1 MLEIFFSPTFFNS
14 VHQTVNEII
23 RIATIFL
30 TLGVVVYFISMVMR
44 LTTKDSDDTTY
55 RIFFVV
61 FLAIGLATYRLW
73 AVWLGKIFVLLARAI
88 FDLEGGN
95 IMTDYLGA
103 FFANEDGSGL
113 RLSVLNLMSLETL
126 SSLSYML
133 VMIVYE
139 LFVVI
144 QVIVQIFF
152 YLLGPVAMVISLFPG
167 YNDIFKIWLSN
178 FCAVNFWSV
187 LAAILFRLVKTLTG
201 SAAFQTAVQNGDKG
215 ILWDS
220 FILGVIISVCLI
232 LIPKVSAG
240 FFKLASA
247 SADLGTYGTGI
258 TAGVVVSTVWKRL
271 KTYSTNVTH
280 HVTAGTA
287 STVISGARALSAS
300 PAATA
305 TNTAADSIARAE
317 TPIANWPF
325 GGSAQAMPNA
335 NPSNG

>member
-14 VHQTVNEII
+14 VHQTVNEIV

-30 TLGVVVYFISMVMR
+30 TLGVVVYFLAMVFK
-44 LTTKDSDDTTY
+44 LSAKESDDTMY
-55 RIFFVV
+55 RLFFVV
-61 FLAIGLATYRLW
+61 FSAIGLATYRIW
-73 AVWLGKIFVLLARAI
+73 AVWLGKIFVLLSRAI
-88 FDLEGGN
+88 FDLDNGGN
-95 IMTDYLGA
+95 IMTEYLGT

-113 RLSVLNLMSLETL
+113 RLSVFNLMSLETL

-133 VMIVYE
+133 VMVVYE
-139 LFVVI
+139 IFVIV

-152 YLLGPVAMVISLFPG
+152 YLLGPLAIVLSLFPTFH
-167 YNDIFKIWLSN
+167 DMFKIWLAN

-187 LAAILFRLVKTLTG
+187 LAAILFRLVKTLTT
-201 SAAFQTAVQNGDKG
+201 SPAFQTAVQNGDKG

-220 FILGVIISVCLI
+220 FILGVIVTITII
-232 LIPKVSAG
+232 LIPKVSTG

-271 KTYSTNVTH
+271 KSYSSNVTQN
-280 HVTAGTA
+280 VTSTTA
-287 STVISGARALSAS
+287 STIISGARALSAS

-305 TNTAADSIARAE
+305 ANTAADSLARAE
-317 TPIANWPF
+317 TPMANWPF
-325 GGSAQAMPNA
+325 GGSVQPAA
-335 NPSNG
+335 NVNN

>member
-1 MLEIFFSPTFFNS
+1 MLEVFFSPTFFSS

-30 TLGVVVYFISMVMR
+30 TLGVVVYFIGMVFR
-44 LTTKDSDDTTY
+44 LTTKDGDDTTY

-61 FLAIGLATYRLW
+61 FTAIGLATYRIW

-88 FDLEGGN
+88 FDLDSGN
-95 IMTDYLGA
+95 IMADYLGK
-103 FFANEDGSGL
+103 FFAAEDGSGL
-113 RLSVLNLMSLETL
+113 RLSMLNLMSLETL

-139 LFVVI
+139 LFVVV

-167 YNDIFKIWLSN
+167 FHDIFKIWLSN

-201 SAAFQTAVQNGDKG
+201 SAAFQTAVQNGEKG

-220 FILGVIISVCLI
+220 FILGVIITICII
-232 LIPKVSAG
+232 LIPKISAG

-247 SADLGTYGTGI
+247 SADMGTYGTGI

-271 KTYSTNVTH
+271 QSYSSKVTQNVSN
-280 HVTAGTA
+280 TAA
-287 STVISGARALSAS
+287 STIISGARALSSS
-300 PAATA
+300 PAAAA

-325 GGSAQAMPNA
+325 GGSAQTAGNV
-335 NPSNG
+335 NNVRG

>member
-1 MLEIFFSPTFFNS
+1 MLEIFFSPIFFSS

-30 TLGVVVYFISMVMR
+30 TLGVVVYFISLVLR
-44 LTTKDSDDTTY
+44 LTTRDSDDTTY

-61 FLAIGLATYRLW
+61 FAAIGLVTYRIW

-88 FDLEGGN
+88 FDLDGGN
-95 IMTDYLGA
+95 IMTDYLGK

-113 RLSVLNLMSLETL
+113 RLSVFNLMSLETL

-139 LFVVI
+139 LFVLI

-152 YLLGPVAMVISLFPG
+152 YLLGPISIVISLFPG
-167 YNDIFKIWLSN
+167 FQDIFKIWLSN

-201 SAAFQTAVQNGDKG
+201 SAAFQTAVQSGDKG

-220 FILGVIISVCLI
+220 FILGVIISICLV

-280 HVTAGTA
+280 NVTTKTA
-287 STVISGARALSAS
+287 STVISGARTLSAS
-300 PAATA
+300 PAAVA
-305 TNTAADSIARAE
+305 ASTAADSIARAE
-317 TPIANWPF
+317 TPMANWPF
-325 GGSAQAMPNA
+325 GGSAQAAGSVN
-335 NPSNG
+335 NLR